1 MCPPGAVSGRKD
13 GGAACDGLMEL
24 KHCGPP
30 LGRRAGVVQESSFD
44 GDKPLPKTP
53 QKILQPVTV
62 VLPEPPTPKSRARNV
77 RRGRVYAP
85 DTTRNAERSIG
96 PFALK
101 AIARQP
107 PLRGGLSIVA
117 TFELGVP
124 ASWPRCK
131 RKAAIIGDICPTG
144 RPDIL
149 DNLMKLLR
157 DGLTG
162 VVLDNDAQLV
172 ELCAFKKIRHRSEDR
187 CDPQIDLRR
196 APDFRESG
204 GDTVGIGQ
212 S

>member
-1 MCPPGAVSGRKD
+1 MAHQG
-13 GGAACDGLMEL
+13 
-24 KHCGPP
+24 H
-30 LGRRAGVVQESSFD
+30 
-44 GDKPLPKTP
+44 
-53 QKILQPVTV
+53 
-62 VLPEPPTPKSRARNV
+62 
-77 RRGRVYAP
+77 VYAP
-85 DTTRNAERSIG
+85 DPTRNAERSIRL
-96 PFALK
+96 FALK
-101 AIARQP
+101 AMARQP
-107 PLRGGLSIVA
+107 PLRGGLSITA
-117 TFELGVP
+117 MFEFEVP
-124 ASWPRCK
+124 PSWPRYK
-131 RKAAIIGDICPTG
+131 REAAIIGDICPTG